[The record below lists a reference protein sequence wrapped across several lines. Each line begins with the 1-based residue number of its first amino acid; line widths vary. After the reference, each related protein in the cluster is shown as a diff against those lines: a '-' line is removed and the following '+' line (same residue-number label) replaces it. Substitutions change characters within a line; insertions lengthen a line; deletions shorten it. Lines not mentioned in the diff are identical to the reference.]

1 MLDLSTHF
9 WKSWEK
15 VVLRGWRHPRS
26 HLCHRCLQPLKT
38 TFSKSVW
45 KCSRGVLKWSKP
57 LFKVFLAVLDLLQH
71 FWTVFEGFRLMS
83 CNRAGYGSRSENT
96 PPKNFGRQTWQYKE
110 TTTDF
115 VCAGWLLYL
124 WFSIFFQIHL
134 CNYTTLIFLQI
145 SSMLSKADSL
155 SFFLAQLL

>member
-1 MLDLSTHF
+1 MTDLSTHF

-45 KCSRGVLKWSKP
+45 KCSRGVLKWLKH

-96 PPKNFGRQTWQYKE
+96 PPKNFGRQTW
-110 TTTDF
+110 
-115 VCAGWLLYL
+115 
-124 WFSIFFQIHL
+124 
-134 CNYTTLIFLQI
+134 N
-145 SSMLSKADSL
+145 
-155 SFFLAQLL
+155 FFLVIPKHVWVWTALQHTFKLLVFLHFIGADRTGLRPSFRLNGGS

>member
-1 MLDLSTHF
+1 MEYCSRRKSSKKKSMSEQKLPIEPDNYNIQQRYLEERKPLFKVFSPFWTTLEHF
-9 WKSWEK
+9 WKSWGK
-15 VVLRGWRHPRS
+15 VVFRGWRHPWS
-26 HLCHRCLQPLKT
+26 HLCHRCRQPLKT

-96 PPKNFGRQTWQYKE
+96 PPKNFGRQTWN
-110 TTTDF
+110 F
-115 VCAGWLLYL
+115 FWWYL
-124 WFSIFFQIHL
+124 NTF
-134 CNYTTLIFLQI
+134 
-145 SSMLSKADSL
+145 
-155 SFFLAQLL
+155 